1 MRDRVQKGIL
11 AGLAATAALTILMLL
26 KDIAGI
32 APRVDLVALLSG
44 ALELPVWASWIGHFL
59 IGSVVWGALFA
70 LLAPRIPASTC
81 TAKAVMFS
89 IAAWLLMQLIILPMA
104 GAGLFGLRYGGV
116 APLLT
121 LALHVVYGLVLGAV
135 YARLRG
141 HWHEKSAR
149 GADAQ
154 GALRYTHY

>member
-1 MRDRVQKGIL
+1 MRDRIQKGVL
-11 AGLAATAALTILMLL
+11 AGLAATIALTILMLL
-26 KDIAGI
+26 KDLAGF

-59 IGSVVWGALFA
+59 IGSVIWGVLFA
-70 LLAPRIPASTC
+70 VLAPKIPTSTC

-89 IAAWLLMQLIILPMA
+89 VAAWLLMQLVILPLA
-104 GAGLFGLRYGGV
+104 GAGVFGARYGIM
-116 APLLT
+116 APVLT
-121 LALHVVYGLVLGAV
+121 LALHVIYGAVLGAV
-135 YARLRG
+135 YARLGG

-149 GADAQ
+149 GAGAQ